1 MKKEKFFIYNC
12 ILLFSLVLLYKI
24 SKYILRL
31 NGIGFLNV
39 VKFIFA
45 TIFTILLFS
54 ILIQVIVLMY
64 YYTNRNIT
72 ATVLISFIIGGSMVL
87 YLFGC
92 IISYAFTDVE
102 HIIEKD
108 GKKMI
113 AYVDS
118 FLQVEVKYYD
128 YINSFIR
135 GNKIRIYEDYGSG
148 GFDPFEKDEILIPI
162 HSTYYDDNGNL
173 IKSN

>member
-1 MKKEKFFIYNC
+1 MKKEKFFIVNC
-12 ILLFSLVLLYKI
+12 ILLFSLVLLYKV

-39 VKFIFA
+39 VNFTFA

-64 YYTNRNIT
+64 YYTNRNVT
-72 ATVLISFIIGGSMVL
+72 VTVLIGFIIGGSMVL

-108 GKKMI
+108 GK
-113 AYVDS
+113 
-118 FLQVEVKYYD
+118 
-128 YINSFIR
+128 R
-135 GNKIRIYEDYGSG
+135 W
-148 GFDPFEKDEILIPI
+148 
-162 HSTYYDDNGNL
+162 
-173 IKSN
+173 